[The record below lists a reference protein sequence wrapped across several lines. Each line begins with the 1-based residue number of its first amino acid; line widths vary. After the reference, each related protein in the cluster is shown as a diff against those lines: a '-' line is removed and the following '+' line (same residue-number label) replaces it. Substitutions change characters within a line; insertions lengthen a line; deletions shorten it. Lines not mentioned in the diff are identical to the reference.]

1 VQHENLFLLLQDG
14 DFVGWVTGSP
24 GLTTGDGLGIGTTL
38 VELREALPAVVVTEG
53 TLGPEWSTVE
63 GGLAG
68 FLDGTEDTSIV
79 NSIAAGVRCLAR

>member
-1 VQHENLFLLLQDG
+1 V
-14 DFVGWVTGSP
+14 S
-24 GLTTGDGLGIGTTL
+24 
-38 VELREALPAVVVTEG
+38 EG

-68 FLDGTEDTSIV
+68 FLDGTSDSSVV